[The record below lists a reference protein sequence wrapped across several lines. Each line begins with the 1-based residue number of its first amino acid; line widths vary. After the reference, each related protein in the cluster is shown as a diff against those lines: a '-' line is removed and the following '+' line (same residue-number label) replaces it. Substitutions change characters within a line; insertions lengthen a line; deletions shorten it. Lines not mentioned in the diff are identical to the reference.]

1 MQEYHTS
8 ISKNGRVVIPAI
20 IRKQLHLEEGEELI
34 IKVDDN
40 GIHMFSLNTAIKRAQ
55 ALVKQ
60 HNPNNTKLTDALFAM
75 RAEEQDA

>member
-34 IKVDDN
+34 IKVDDY